1 MARFRGRRPSL
12 RTTLLTLL
20 VGLLLVTV
28 LSLATVAQAGVSR
41 IVDEMAGRSFT
52 VGALAIGTQVDAF
65 FAPTLPLLQE
75 SVEQVQRNR
84 LRVDELEELSEY
96 LVRRLRNSQS
106 VGWLSYSDQE
116 TGQFVGAWRRDD
128 GAIILN
134 RSRPDVD
141 GGRPFEVEV
150 TPDGRR
156 IPFYRDV
163 PGGYDPRV
171 RPWYQQA
178 TASEGVIWTQ
188 PFAFNEGAY
197 GVTAALALREPVSN
211 RLVGVFTA
219 DFFLED
225 ISRFLEATARAT
237 AIGSVRLLVL
247 SREGIVVAESS
258 GQQDGRREP
267 VAARDR
273 RWETAARQDAPAE
286 VLARQ
291 GERALPNGFRGLEP
305 ERPVT
310 VSFPSEGVQYIGAFQ
325 VIGSGGGPEWIAGML
340 LREDEVLQVVYSTRR
355 DALTLGLLL
364 LTVAVVLG
372 SVVAHRIS
380 GPLNVVA
387 RDLEQV
393 GRFEISPGPS
403 PSSFVEEIAVVG
415 GSVDRMKSGLRS
427 FARYVPTELVG
438 DLLTRGE
445 DARLG
450 VQYRRM
456 TIFFSDVAGF
466 SRIAEHLPPER
477 LIEQLSEYLLAM
489 TAILREE
496 HGTIDKFLGD
506 GILAFFNAPH
516 DVPDHVRR
524 ACLAAVRCKARLEEL
539 NRAWEAAGKS
549 AFEVRIGLHVD
560 ETLVGN
566 IGTPERFDYTVIG
579 DPVNLASRLESL
591 SKMYGTCILTSEQ
604 VRQDAGP
611 GFEWRTLDRVAV
623 VGRASATLVCELLGE
638 AGSVPPGQLEARDL
652 YERALELYA
661 AGRFAEATAGFREVA
676 AVWPGDRAAVE
687 MAERA
692 ERLAREP
699 VPTGWSGV
707 FAQTSKL

>member
-1 MARFRGRRPSL
+1 MARIRVRRPSL

-52 VGALAIGTQVDAF
+52 VAALAIGTQVDAF
-65 FAPTLPLLQE
+65 FGPTLPLLLE

-84 LRVDELEELSEY
+84 LRIDDVEDLSEY
-96 LVRRLRNSQS
+96 LVGRLRRAQS
-106 VGWLSYSDQE
+106 VGWLSFSDQE
-116 TGQFVGAWRRDD
+116 TGRFVGAWRRPD

-156 IPFYRDV
+156 IPFYRDL
-163 PGGYDPRV
+163 PGGYDPRE
-171 RPWYQQA
+171 RAWYQQA
-178 TASEGVIWTQ
+178 AASEGIIWTE

-197 GVTAALALREPVSN
+197 GVTAALALREPVTD
-211 RLVGVFTA
+211 RLLGVFTA
-219 DFFLED
+219 DFFLDD
-225 ISRFLEATARAT
+225 ISRFLDSTARAT

-247 SREGIVVAESS
+247 SRDGVGVAESS
-258 GQQDGRREP
+258 GAPNERATTLAQQGGRVLPGGFAALQADRP
-267 VAARDR
+267 VA
-273 RWETAARQDAPAE
+273 
-286 VLARQ
+286 V
-291 GERALPNGFRGLEP
+291 GFGAG
-305 ERPVT
+305 
-310 VSFPSEGVQYIGAFQ
+310 GVQYIGAFQ
-325 VIGSGGGPEWIAGML
+325 VVGSGGGPEWIAGVLMH
-340 LREDEVLQVVYSTRR
+340 EDEVLQVVNSTRR
-355 DALTLGLLL
+355 QTLMLGLVL

-372 SVVAHRIS
+372 SIVAHRVS
-380 GPLNVVA
+380 VPLNVVA

-393 GRFEISPGPS
+393 GRFELSPGPS

-415 GSVDRMKSGLRS
+415 HSVDRMKSGLRS
-427 FARYVPTELVG
+427 FGRYVPMELVG

-456 TIFFSDVAGF
+456 TIYFSDVAGF
-466 SRIAEHLPPER
+466 SRIAERLPPER

-489 TAILREE
+489 STILREE

-524 ACLAAVRCKARLEEL
+524 ACTAAVRCMARLEEL

-549 AFEVRIGLHVD
+549 AFRVRMGLHVD

-566 IGTPERFDYTVIG
+566 IGTPERFDYTVVG

-591 SKMYGTCILTSEQ
+591 SKLYGTGILTSEE
-604 VRQDAGP
+604 VRLEAGP

-623 VGRASATLVCELLGE
+623 VGRASATLVCELLGAE
-638 AGSVPPGQLEARDL
+638 GSLAPSILQARDV
-652 YERALELYA
+652 YERALEAYM
-661 AGRFAEATAGFREVA
+661 AGRFEEAGAGFREA
-676 AVWPGDRAAVE
+676 SLLWPEDRAAVE
-687 MAERA
+687 MAQRA
-692 ERLAREP
+692 ERLAQDP
-699 VPTGWSGV
+699 VPAGWSGV
-707 FAQTSKL
+707 FEQTVKL

>member
-1 MARFRGRRPSL
+1 VDLARRGIVARVRVHRPSL

-20 VGLLLVTV
+20 VGLLLITV

-65 FAPTLPLLQE
+65 FAPTLPLLHE

-84 LRVDELEELSEY
+84 LRVDDVEELSEY
-96 LVRRLRNSQS
+96 LVGRLRRAQS
-106 VGWLSYSDQE
+106 VGWLSFSDQA
-116 TGQFVGAWRRDD
+116 TGRFIGAWRRPD

-134 RSRPDVD
+134 RSHPDVD

-156 IPFYRDV
+156 IPFHRDV
-163 PGGYDPRV
+163 PGGYDPRQ

-178 TASEGVIWTQ
+178 AAADGVIWTP

-197 GVTAALALREPVSN
+197 GVTAALALREPVTN
-211 RLVGVFTA
+211 QLVGVFTA
-219 DFFLED
+219 DFFLDD
-225 ISRFLEATARAT
+225 ISRFLETTARAT
-237 AIGSVRLLVL
+237 AIGTVRLLVL
-247 SREGIVVAESS
+247 SRDGVVVAESS
-258 GQQDGRREP
+258 GQPDERAATLARLGGQALPGGFAALAPGRP
-267 VAARDR
+267 VAIGF
-273 RWETAARQDAPAE
+273 PAD
-286 VLARQ
+286 
-291 GERALPNGFRGLEP
+291 
-305 ERPVT
+305 
-310 VSFPSEGVQYIGAFQ
+310 GVQYIGAFQ
-325 VIGSGGGPEWIAGML
+325 VIGSGGGPEWIAGVI

-355 DALTLGLLL
+355 DALMLGLVL

-372 SVVAHRIS
+372 SVVAHRVS

-387 RDLEQV
+387 RDLEQI

-403 PSSFVEEIAVVG
+403 PSSFVREIAVVG

-456 TIFFSDVAGF
+456 TIHFSDVAGF
-466 SRIAEHLPPER
+466 SQIAERLPPER

-489 TAILREE
+489 SAILREE

-506 GILAFFNAPH
+506 GILAFFNAPQ

-524 ACLAAVRCKARLEEL
+524 ACMAAVRCKVRLDEL
-539 NRAWEAAGKS
+539 NREWEAAGKS
-549 AFEVRIGLHVD
+549 PFRMRIGLHVD

-566 IGTPERFDYTVIG
+566 IGTPERFDYTVVG

-591 SKMYGTCILTSEQ
+591 NKLYGTCILTSAE
-604 VRQDAGP
+604 VRREAGP

-623 VGRASATLVCELLGE
+623 VGRESATLVCELLGE
-638 AGSVPPGQLEARDL
+638 EGALAPSILRARDV
-652 YERALELYA
+652 YERALDAYM
-661 AGRFAEATAGFREVA
+661 AGQFAEAADGFREAVA
-676 AVWPGDRAAVE
+676 LWPEDHAAVE
-687 MAERA
+687 MAERS
-692 ERLAREP
+692 ENLAVEP
-699 VPTGWSGV
+699 APSGWSGV
-707 FAQTSKL
+707 YAQTAKL

>member
-1 MARFRGRRPSL
+1 VARIRVRRPSL

-65 FAPTLPLLQE
+65 FAPTLPLLLE

-84 LRVDELEELSEY
+84 LRVDDVEELSEY
-96 LVRRLRNSQS
+96 LVGRLRRAQS
-106 VGWLSYSDQE
+106 VGWLSFSDQA
-116 TGQFVGAWRRDD
+116 TGRFIGAWRRPD

-156 IPFYRDV
+156 IPFYRDL
-163 PGGYDPRV
+163 PGGYDPRQ

-178 TASEGVIWTQ
+178 TASEGVIWTE

-197 GVTAALALREPVSN
+197 GVTAALALREPVTD

-219 DFFLED
+219 DFFLDD
-225 ISRFLEATARAT
+225 ISRFLESTARAT

-247 SREGIVVAESS
+247 SRDGVVVAESS
-258 GQQDGRREP
+258 GQPDEH
-267 VAARDR
+267 A
-273 RWETAARQDAPAE
+273 TT
-286 VLARQ
+286 LARQ
-291 GERALPNGFRGLEP
+291 GGRTLPSGFAALRAD
-305 ERPVT
+305 RPVA
-310 VSFPSEGVQYIGAFQ
+310 VSFPADGVQYIGAFQ
-325 VIGSGGGPEWIAGML
+325 VVGSGGGPEWIAGVLMH
-340 LREDEVLQVVYSTRR
+340 EDEVLQVVNSTRR
-355 DALTLGLLL
+355 QALTLGLVLL
-364 LTVAVVLG
+364 SVAVVLG
-372 SVVAHRIS
+372 SVVAHRVS
-380 GPLNVVA
+380 VPLNVVA

-393 GRFEISPGPS
+393 GRFELSPGPS

-415 GSVDRMKSGLRS
+415 NSVDRMKSGLRS

-456 TIFFSDVAGF
+456 TIHFSDVAGF
-466 SRIAEHLPPER
+466 SRIAEHLSPER
-477 LIEQLSEYLLAM
+477 LIEQLSEYLLEM

-516 DVPDHVRR
+516 DVPDHARQ
-524 ACLAAVRCKARLEEL
+524 ACKSAVRCMARLDEL

-549 AFEVRIGLHVD
+549 AFRVRIGLHVD

-566 IGTPERFDYTVIG
+566 IGTPERFDYTVVG

-591 SKMYGTCILTSEQ
+591 NKLYGTCILTSED
-604 VRQDAGP
+604 VRREAGP

-623 VGRASATLVCELLGE
+623 VGRERATLVCELLGAE
-638 AGSVPPGQLEARDL
+638 GTLAPGIMRARDV
-652 YERALELYA
+652 YERALDAYV
-661 AGRFAEATAGFREVA
+661 AGRFAEATSGFREA
-676 AVWPGDRAAVE
+676 AALWPEDHAAVE
-687 MAERA
+687 MAQRA
-692 ERLAREP
+692 ESLAREP
-699 VPTGWSGV
+699 VPAGWSGV
-707 FAQTSKL
+707 YAQTAKL

>member
-1 MARFRGRRPSL
+1 LARIRVRRPSL

-65 FAPTLPLLQE
+65 FAPTLPLLLE

-84 LRVDELEELSEY
+84 LRVDDLEDLSEY
-96 LVRRLRNSQS
+96 LVGRLRRAQS
-106 VGWLSYSDQE
+106 VGWLSYSDQA
-116 TGQFVGAWRRDD
+116 TGRFVGAWRRQD
-128 GAIILN
+128 GTIILN
-134 RSRPDVD
+134 RSHPDVD

-156 IPFYRDV
+156 IPFHRDV
-163 PGGYDPRV
+163 PGGYDPRQ

-178 TASEGVIWTQ
+178 AASEGVIWTE

-197 GVTAALALREPVSN
+197 GVTAALALREPLTD

-219 DFFLED
+219 DFFLDD
-225 ISRFLEATARAT
+225 ISRFLESTARAT

-247 SREGIVVAESS
+247 SRDGVVVAESS
-258 GQQDGRREP
+258 GQADE
-267 VAARDR
+267 
-273 RWETAARQDAPAE
+273 DAMS
-286 VLARQ
+286 LARQ
-291 GERALPNGFRGLEP
+291 GGRALPGGFAGLDA
-305 ERPVT
+305 ERPVA
-310 VSFPSEGVQYIGAFQ
+310 VSFPSDGVQYVGAFQ
-325 VIGSGGGPEWIAGML
+325 VIGSAGGPEWIAGVVM
-340 LREDEVLQVVYSTRR
+340 REDEVLQVVYSTRR
-355 DALTLGLLL
+355 QALTLGLVL

-393 GRFEISPGPS
+393 GRFELSPGPS

-427 FARYVPTELVG
+427 FGRYVPTELVG

-445 DARLG
+445 DAHLG

-456 TIFFSDVAGF
+456 TILFSDVAGF
-466 SRIAEHLPPER
+466 SQIAERLPPER

-489 TAILREE
+489 TSILREE

-506 GILAFFNAPH
+506 GILAFFNAPR

-524 ACLAAVRCKARLEEL
+524 ACLAAVRSKLRLEEL

-549 AFEVRIGLHVD
+549 AFRMRIGLHVD

-566 IGTPERFDYTVIG
+566 IGTPERFDYTVVG
-579 DPVNLASRLESL
+579 DAVNLANRLESL
-591 SKMYGTCILTSEQ
+591 NKLYGTVILASEE
-604 VRQDAGP
+604 VRREAGP

-623 VGRASATLVCELLGE
+623 VGRESATLVCELLGLEGSLAPGPAKARGVYE
-638 AGSVPPGQLEARDL
+638 A
-652 YERALELYA
+652 ALAAYV
-661 AGRFAEATAGFREVA
+661 AGRFAEAAAGFRA
-676 AVWPGDRAAVE
+676 ASALWPEDHAAVE

-692 ERLAREP
+692 ESLAREP
-699 VPTGWSGV
+699 VPAGWSGV
-707 FAQTSKL
+707 YAQTAKL